1 MERDQN
7 HVLLCRT
14 LVYSDIEVDLLN
26 FDEEILSKSIPV
38 RTFGAEVTRVGGD
51 ARIAAVWNQLD
62 GVMDPEL
69 DESIVDLG
77 FVEDVVI
84 GAEGRVDVAFR
95 LPTYWCSP
103 NFAFLMADDIGQAVR
118 ALPWAREVHPQLRD
132 HMFAEEVNRGAHLG
146 LSFAEAFRAFE
157 VGATLE
163 GLRETFLRKAFQRR
177 QEAVILG
184 LRRAGW
190 SDAAIVTA
198 DLATLDRAVITDP
211 EGLRQKPRYC
221 EILLARGLA
230 TGPSDLAFV
239 TLEGEAI
246 PAAGLPLHLRALR
259 AVRINMEANGA
270 LCRGLLDARYDEG
283 PREAM
288 ASSRPACGG
297 HGASAGG
304 CGSCALQTAPA
315 PAARDAG
322 ASLAM

>member
-1 MERDQN
+1 MRRPASPQ
-7 HVLLCRT
+7 
-14 LVYSDIEVDLLN
+14 
-26 FDEEILSKSIPV
+26 
-38 RTFGAEVTRVGGD
+38 VGGD
-51 ARIAAVWNQLD
+51 ARIAAIWNRLA

-77 FVEDVVI
+77 FVEDIAI
-84 GAEGRVDVAFR
+84 GADGRVDVAFR

-103 NFAFLMADDIGQAVR
+103 NFAFLMADDIGRAVR
-118 ALPWAREVHPQLRD
+118 TLPWAGAVHPRLED
-132 HMFAEEVNRGAHLG
+132 HMFAEEVNRGTRLG
-146 LSFAEAFRAFE
+146 LSFAEAFADFE

-190 SDAAIVTA
+190 SDAAIVTT
-198 DLATLDRAVITDP
+198 DLATLDRTAITDP
-211 EGLRQKPRYC
+211 EGSRQKPRYR

-230 TGPSDLAFV
+230 TRPSDPAFV
-239 TLEGEAI
+239 TLDGEAI
-246 PAAGLPLHLRALR
+246 PAAGLPVHLRALR

-283 PREAM
+283 PREAV
-288 ASSRPACGG
+288 ASSRHACASN
-297 HGASAGG
+297 GASAGC
-304 CGSCALQTAPA
+304 CGSCALQAPGTA

-322 ASLAM
+322 APLAM